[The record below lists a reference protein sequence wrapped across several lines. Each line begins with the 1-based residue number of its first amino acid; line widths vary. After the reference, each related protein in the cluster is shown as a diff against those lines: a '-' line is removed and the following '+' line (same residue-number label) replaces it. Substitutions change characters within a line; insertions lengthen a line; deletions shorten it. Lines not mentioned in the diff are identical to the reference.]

1 MTPIPTVT
9 PTPTVSETGFSITTD
24 QLRYSCHVGDLL
36 TVKATLK
43 VDGDII
49 RGEKK
54 YILYSAYLQK
64 GWQETGGYNIDGES
78 YFENRWECEA
88 KIKEYTI
95 NGSEAEFTIE
105 IPTANVSTGT
115 RIFVLSI
122 FPYNKYSVGNSIIDY
137 NFFVD
142 IQ

>member
-1 MTPIPTVT
+1 M
-9 PTPTVSETGFSITTD
+9 
-24 QLRYSCHVGDLL
+24 
-36 TVKATLK
+36 KATLK

-95 NGSEAEFTIE
+95 NGSEAEFIIE

-122 FPYNKYSVGNSIIDY
+122 FPYNRYSVGNSIIDY